1 MAGPGVSTQ
10 RREARKRWFAERRG
24 RETEESAYWLGRA
37 VVDLFARATLRADL
51 QWRAPLPDGPKI
63 LAANHPTTTDPFLI
77 MLLASE
83 QVSVLVT
90 EECFRVPVFGRI
102 LLASGHVPVV
112 RQGGGVTVEAALRLL
127 AEGRTVAI
135 FPEGA
140 ISPAEGG
147 VHRPHSGVAR
157 LAVGSG
163 APVIPVGIGVDRGR
177 IRRFEADV
185 GGERETVSWYSG
197 GPYATTVG
205 RAMWFWGD
213 VNDWGYVRSVAEQIT
228 RRIAGLA
235 RESDRRVEQEAVLQ
249 APARVRPAG
258 AG

>member
-1 MAGPGVSTQ
+1 
-10 RREARKRWFAERRG
+10 
-24 RETEESAYWLGRA
+24 
-37 VVDLFARATLRADL
+37 
-51 QWRAPLPDGPKI
+51 LPAGPKI

-90 EECFRVPVFGRI
+90 EECFRMPVFGRI

-157 LAVGSG
+157 LALGSG
-163 APVIPVGIGVDRGR
+163 APVIPVGIGVDRRR
-177 IRRFEADV
+177 IRRFEAHV
-185 GGERETVSWYSG
+185 GGEKETVSWYLG

-205 RAMWFWGD
+205 RAMRSEGE
-213 VNDWGYVRSVAEQIT
+213 VSDWGHVRSLAEQIMQ
-228 RRIAGLA
+228 RVAGLA
-235 RESDRRVEQEAVLQ
+235 RESDRRVERGRVPVTQVGARPVEAM
-249 APARVRPAG
+249 
-258 AG
+258 